1 MRLPMS
7 PTDSMF
13 LLGESRDHPMHVGG
27 LLLLQ
32 PPEGHKAIDLR
43 SMFAEALAREEPAGA
58 LWRKRPTRSLF
69 TLGQW
74 AWEDDPR
81 FSIDYHVR
89 FNALPAP
96 GTMDDLWELVSRL
109 HASLLDRTR
118 PLWEMH
124 LIEGLADGRY
134 ALYVKIHHA
143 LADGVGAMRLLRR
156 ALTTDPER
164 TGMPAPWAV
173 AGLAVV
179 ATDGRSSASL
189 TGRRQS
195 RATGLVRQLPEPV
208 HDPADEVAGGERR
221 RHRQH
226 GQRARA
232 VGHPAGGRGAG
243 DDLDHPLAR

>member
-1 MRLPMS
+1 MRLPMA

-27 LLLLQ
+27 LLLFQ
-32 PPEGHKAIDLR
+32 PPEGEDASDLR
-43 SMFAEALAREEPAGA
+43 SMFAEALSREEPAGP
-58 LWRKRPTRSLF
+58 LWCKRPTRSLF

-89 FNALPAP
+89 FNALPSP

-143 LADGVGAMRLLRR
+143 LADGSVRCACSAAHSAPTRTAPTCRPRGRSPTPGRR
-156 ALTTDPER
+156 AGR
-164 TGMPAPWAV
+164 PWAP
-173 AGLAVV
+173 
-179 ATDGRSSASL
+179 RSDSPVQSSV
-189 TGRRQS
+189 RR
-195 RATGLVRQLPEPV
+195 
-208 HDPADEVAGGERR
+208 PA
-221 RHRQH
+221 
-226 GQRARA
+226 
-232 VGHPAGGRGAG
+232 
-243 DDLDHPLAR
+243 